1 MFPSKTW
8 PAAVLPGAAAEFFSF
23 GDERGRDLGQAAA
36 RLQDQQHGGPGAVGV
51 EEPAADRRPVVGEV
65 AVRQRV
71 MADHVG
77 ALGEDLPDE
86 RGGPLR
92 AEVHRVAG
100 LQDAGPAPLGQ
111 QPAQAGGGVG
121 DVLPPVRGG
130 LAVVRLP
137 GVFRL
142 GAVPGLV
149 RSAGCQPAAGQPG
162 GLQPELLAGRGQE
175 RLGGLVQGRVAVG
188 QAEVG
193 GQVFPL
199 VVPAGGQVG
208 DRVQARDRGVGA
220 GDAVQQLLV
229 ELPAAAAS
237 PICQYTAARP
247 CRRPRSPAWRSAASG
262 AAGCGEGALTGP
274 APSRLPRSR
283 PRRRG

>member
-1 MFPSKTW
+1 M
-8 PAAVLPGAAAEFFSF
+8 
-23 GDERGRDLGQAAA
+23 
-36 RLQDQQHGGPGAVGV
+36 
-51 EEPAADRRPVVGEV
+51 
-65 AVRQRV
+65 
-71 MADHVG
+71 
-77 ALGEDLPDE
+77 
-86 RGGPLR
+86 
-92 AEVHRVAG
+92 HRVAG
-100 LQDAGPAPLGQ
+100 AQDAGPAALGQ

-130 LAVVRLP
+130 LAVP

-142 GAVPGLV
+142 GAVLGLV
-149 RSAGCQPAAGQPG
+149 RGAGCQAAAGQPG
-162 GLQPELLAGRGQE
+162 GLQPELLAGGGQV
-175 RLGGLVQGRVAVG
+175 RLGGLVQGRVAGG

-193 GQVFPL
+193 GQVLAL

-229 ELPAAAAS
+229 ELPAAVPLS

-262 AAGCGEGALTGP
+262 AAGCGEEALTGP

-283 PRRRG
+283 PRGRG